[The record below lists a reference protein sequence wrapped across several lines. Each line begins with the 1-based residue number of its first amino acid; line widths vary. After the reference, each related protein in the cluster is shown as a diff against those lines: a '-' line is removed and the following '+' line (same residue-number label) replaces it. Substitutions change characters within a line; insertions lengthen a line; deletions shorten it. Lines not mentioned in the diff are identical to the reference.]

1 VEVPVQVS
9 RVARSKED
17 ARRSYDRLSRW
28 YDVLAGSSER
38 RYRELGLQLLQAQPA
53 EQVLEI
59 GFGTGH
65 AILALCRA
73 VGATGRVAGI
83 DLSPAMAAITQQRL
97 QQVGLN
103 ADLRVGDAV
112 NLPFESQSFDAVFMS
127 FTLELFDTPEIP
139 LVLGQCRRVLRPAG
153 RLGLVTLVKRPG
165 LAVRIYEWFHRV
177 WPAAVDCRPILA
189 QADLRQAGFV
199 VQDCIALAMW
209 GLPVEVLLARLE

>member
-1 VEVPVQVS
+1 MQVS
-9 RVARSKED
+9 RVMRSKED

-28 YDVLAGSSER
+28 YDALAGSSER
-38 RYRELGLQLLQAQPA
+38 RYRELGLQLLQAQPG

-73 VGATGRVAGI
+73 VGATGQVAGV
-83 DLSPAMAAITQQRL
+83 DLSPGMAAITQQRL
-97 QQVGLN
+97 QQAGLH
-103 ADLRVGDAV
+103 ADLRVGDALA
-112 NLPFESQSFDAVFMS
+112 LPFEAQSFDAVFMS

-139 LVLGQCRRVLRPAG
+139 AVLEQCRRVLRPGG
-153 RLGLVTLVKRPG
+153 RLGLVTLVKQPG

-189 QADLRQAGFV
+189 QQSLRQAGFAIGE
-199 VQDCIALAMW
+199 CRALSMW
-209 GLPVEVLLARLE
+209 GLPVEILIGTPG